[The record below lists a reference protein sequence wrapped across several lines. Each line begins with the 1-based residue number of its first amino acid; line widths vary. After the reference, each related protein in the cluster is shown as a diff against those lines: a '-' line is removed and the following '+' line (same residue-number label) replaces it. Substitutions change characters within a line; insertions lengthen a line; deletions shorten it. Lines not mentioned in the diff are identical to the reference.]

1 MKNKIVFLGTPKFAK
16 IILEKLILSR
26 HKPVL
31 VITSPDK
38 PVGRKQKLTPSPVKV
53 LAERKKIPVLQP
65 EKLDEEFI
73 NKLRGNSYDLFVTA
87 AYGKLLPKKLLDIPK
102 HGTLNVHPSLLPKWR
117 GSSPVQY
124 SILNGDKETG
134 STIMLLDE
142 KLDHGPILAQE
153 SLEIK
158 KSNTAPI
165 LSNKLAKHGAELLT
179 RTIPKWLNGKIEPK
193 EQDHGAATYTKML
206 TRSDG
211 KIDWTMPAGS
221 LERKLMALTPWPGLF
236 TFWNDKRLKILSFDI
251 KNKRSSQPGKV
262 IRENRSLAVETG
274 RGIILIKKIQLE
286 GEKPKSSTEFMRGHP
301 DIIGTLLGT

>member
-38 PVGRKQKLTPSPVKV
+38 PVGRKQKLTPPPVKV

-73 NKLRGNSYDLFVTA
+73 NKLRDNSYDLFVTA
-87 AYGKLLPKKLLDIPK
+87 AYGKLLPKKLLDIPR

-153 SLEIK
+153 RLEIK

-165 LSNKLAKHGAELLT
+165 LSDKLAKHGAELLT

-193 EQDHGAATYTKML
+193 EQDHGAASYTKML

-236 TFWNDKRLKILSFDI
+236 TFWNDKRLKILSFDV

>member
-38 PVGRKQKLTPSPVKV
+38 PVGRKQKLTPPPVKV

-73 NKLRGNSYDLFVTA
+73 NKLRDNSYDLFVTA
-87 AYGKLLPKKLLDIPK
+87 AYGKLLPKKLLDIPR

-153 SLEIK
+153 RLEIK

-165 LSNKLAKHGAELLT
+165 LSDKLAKHGAELLT

-193 EQDHGAATYTKML
+193 EQDHGAASYTKML

-236 TFWNDKRLKILSFDI
+236 TFWNDKRLKILSFDV

-286 GEKPKSSTEFMRGHP
+286 GEKPKSSAEFMRGHP